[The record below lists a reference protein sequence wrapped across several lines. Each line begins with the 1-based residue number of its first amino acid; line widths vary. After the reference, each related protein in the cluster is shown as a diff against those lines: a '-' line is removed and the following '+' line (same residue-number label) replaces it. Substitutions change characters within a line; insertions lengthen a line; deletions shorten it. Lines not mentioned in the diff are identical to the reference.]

1 MKQFYVY
8 LTTNQING
16 KKYIG
21 QHYGELNDSYL
32 GSGTI
37 LKKAII
43 KFGRENFT
51 KEILEICDNYES
63 LNKAEEKWIAQYNA
77 ISNPNFYNI
86 ASGGLNSNPIAGMTE
101 EAKQERAKKLSIAAT
116 GKRNHFYG
124 QHFKGE
130 QHPMYGK
137 HHTKEAKE
145 KMRAAKQG
153 GKTPT
158 ARSVA
163 IYDLN
168 NNLVQKFDTQRE
180 LKIFLGLSPNG
191 STETLHKFIESNQ
204 PYHGYIIKFI

>member
-1 MKQFYVY
+1 
-8 LTTNQING
+8 
-16 KKYIG
+16 
-21 QHYGELNDSYL
+21 
-32 GSGTI
+32 
-37 LKKAII
+37 
-43 KFGRENFT
+43 
-51 KEILEICDNYES
+51 
-63 LNKAEEKWIAQYNA
+63 
-77 ISNPNFYNI
+77 
-86 ASGGLNSNPIAGMTE
+86 MTE

-124 QHFKGE
+124 QHLKGE

-153 GKTPT
+153 GKAPT

-168 NNLVQKFDTQRE
+168 NNLIQKFDTQRE

>member
-21 QHYGELNDSYL
+21 QHYGELNDGYL

-51 KEILEICDNYES
+51 KEILEICDNYEL
-63 LNKAEEKWIAQYNA
+63 LNKAEEKWITQYNA
-77 ISNPNFYNI
+77 VSNPNFYNI

-101 EAKQERAKKLSIAAT
+101 EAKQKRAKKLSIAAA
-116 GKRNHFYG
+116 GKRNHFYD
-124 QHFKGE
+124 QHFKSE

-145 KMRAAKQG
+145 KMRTAKLG
-153 GKTPT
+153 GKAPT
-158 ARSVA
+158 AKRVA

-168 NNLVQKFDTQRE
+168 NNLIQEFDTQRE

-204 PYHGYIIKFI
+204 PYHGYIVKFI

>member
-51 KEILEICDNYES
+51 KEILEICDDYES
-63 LNKAEEKWIAQYNA
+63 LNRAEEKWIAQYNA
-77 ISNPNFYNI
+77 ISSPNFYNI

-124 QHFKGE
+124 
-130 QHPMYGK
+130 
-137 HHTKEAKE
+137 
-145 KMRAAKQG
+145 
-153 GKTPT
+153 
-158 ARSVA
+158 
-163 IYDLN
+163 
-168 NNLVQKFDTQRE
+168 
-180 LKIFLGLSPNG
+180 
-191 STETLHKFIESNQ
+191 
-204 PYHGYIIKFI
+204 